1 MNNNQNYFE
10 LYRRSS
16 VGIALTDSLDELI
29 TSGHINPE
37 LAMKVLT
44 QFDKSMMNALSNQ
57 VKNKTQM
64 RGHLHTYRLCD
75 EVWTFI
81 VKNPTFKVDQG
92 DLVNANKIKIVACR
106 NNDSQPQPQQP
117 GMPTS
122 QQQPTINKK

>member
-1 MNNNQNYFE
+1 
-10 LYRRSS
+10 
-16 VGIALTDSLDELI
+16 
-29 TSGHINPE
+29 
-37 LAMKVLT
+37 MKVLT
-44 QFDKSMMNALSNQ
+44 QFDKSMMNALSHQ

>member
-1 MNNNQNYFE
+1 
-10 LYRRSS
+10 
-16 VGIALTDSLDELI
+16 
-29 TSGHINPE
+29 
-37 LAMKVLT
+37 MKVLT